1 MHPSHSFNSKNKS
14 FYMLHIRDLALFY
27 YYLMYYFVYFQLP
40 SKTQLLKMIK
50 EAGGL
55 DGDLMVL
62 GIPNIKRAKRLMGLE
77 LVRNNNM
84 VSANSK

>member
-1 MHPSHSFNSKNKS
+1 MYRIDTITILINC
-14 FYMLHIRDLALFY
+14 FYITALTANVLY
-27 YYLMYYFVYFQLP
+27 YYIIFNFIYVQLP
-40 SKTQLLKMIK
+40 SKTQLMKMIK

-55 DGDLMVL
+55 EGDLLVL
-62 GIPNIKRAKRLMGLE
+62 GIRNIKRAKRLMGLE

>member
-1 MHPSHSFNSKNKS
+1 
-14 FYMLHIRDLALFY
+14 MLHIRDLALFY

>member
-1 MHPSHSFNSKNKS
+1 VHPSHSFNSKNKL

>member
-1 MHPSHSFNSKNKS
+1 
-14 FYMLHIRDLALFY
+14 MLNQKDVTSSSCF
-27 YYLMYYFVYFQLP
+27 LMYCYIHFQLP

-77 LVRNNNM
+77 LVRHNNM
-84 VSANSK
+84 VSSQSK

>member
-1 MHPSHSFNSKNKS
+1 
-14 FYMLHIRDLALFY
+14 
-27 YYLMYYFVYFQLP
+27 MYYFVYFQLP

>member
-1 MHPSHSFNSKNKS
+1 
-14 FYMLHIRDLALFY
+14 MLHVRDLALFY
-27 YYLMYYFVYFQLP
+27 YCLMYYFVYFQLP

>member
-1 MHPSHSFNSKNKS
+1 
-14 FYMLHIRDLALFY
+14 
-27 YYLMYYFVYFQLP
+27 MYYCIDFQLP

-77 LVRNNNM
+77 LVRHNNM
-84 VSANSK
+84 VSSQSK